1 MKANRYVAILV
12 LIASAI
18 WVLTGDFSS
27 VGGAVA
33 QDAQEQSENT
43 AAADTPQQTDGE
55 TEQNADVQ
63 RVGFVVIPK
72 IEHARSVRISGT
84 TEADKTTALTARE
97 NGVISELAVSQGDSV
112 QKGDLIAKLD
122 PEGREIMLL
131 SAKQLVEQ
139 RRADTEAR
147 RALVERGTLPKL
159 QLDQNISALR
169 QAESDLAQIEAEMER
184 LNVLAPF
191 DGIIN
196 VVDVEIGAAVQP
208 GAKVATL
215 IALDPIVGLGEV
227 NEGDLPIV
235 SVGNQAQLRLV
246 NGDIVDGTIRYISRQ
261 ADPVTRTYSVEV
273 AVPNSDLR
281 IPAGMTTEVILRGN
295 SVSATPVPRS
305 IITLN
310 DAGELGVRAVD
321 AENTVVF
328 YPIDIVDDG
337 TDALILAG
345 IPDGA
350 RIIVL
355 GQNIIS
361 EGQTVDPVE
370 ADKEAIDRLIA
381 EASGTEGTQ

>member
-12 LIASAI
+12 FIASAI

-33 QDAQEQSENT
+33 QDQQAEASDTSQSAAEQSSNGET
-43 AAADTPQQTDGE
+43 PPAADL
-55 TEQNADVQ
+55 Q

-84 TEADKTTALTARE
+84 TQADKTTALTARE
-97 NGVISELAVSQGDSV
+97 NGVIADIAIAQGDAV
-112 QKGDLIAKLD
+112 KKGDLILTLD
-122 PEGREIMLL
+122 PEGREATLL
-131 SAKQLVEQ
+131 SAQQLVEQ

-147 RALVERGTLPKL
+147 QALVKRGTLPKL
-159 QLDQNISALR
+159 QLDQTISALR
-169 QAESDLAQIEAEMER
+169 QAESDLAKIEAEMER
-184 LNVLAPF
+184 LNVFAPF

-196 VVDVEIGAAVQP
+196 ELDVEVGSAVQP
-208 GAKVATL
+208 GAKIATL
-215 IALDPIVGLGEV
+215 IALDPIIGLGDV

-235 SVGNQAQLRLV
+235 STGNAAQLRLV

-261 ADPVTRTYSVEV
+261 ADPITRTYRVEV
-273 AVPNSDLR
+273 DVPNPDLS

-295 SVSATPVPRS
+295 TVTATPVPRS

-321 AENTVVF
+321 ADNKVVF

-345 IPDGA
+345 IPEGA

-361 EGQTVDPVE
+361 EGQSVDPVE
-370 ADKEAIDRLIA
+370 ADEEAINRLIA
-381 EASGTEGTQ
+381 EAGGAEGTQ

>member
-12 LIASAI
+12 FIASAI

-33 QDAQEQSENT
+33 QDTQPATLEESTDPAQSE
-43 AAADTPQQTDGE
+43 A
-55 TEQNADVQ
+55 EQNADIQ
-63 RVGFVVIPK
+63 RIGFVVIPK

-84 TEADKTTALTARE
+84 TQADKTTAVTARE
-97 NGVISELAVSQGDSV
+97 NGVVADIAVKQGDAV
-112 QKGDLIAKLD
+112 KKGDLILTLD
-122 PEGREIMLL
+122 PEGREATLA
-131 SAKQLVEQ
+131 SAQQLVEQ

-159 QLDQNISALR
+159 QLDQTISALR
-169 QAESDLAQIEAEMER
+169 QAESDLAKIEAEMER
-184 LNVLAPF
+184 LTVFAPF

-196 VVDVEIGAAVQP
+196 VLDVEVGSAVQP
-208 GAKVATL
+208 GATVATL
-215 IALDPIVGLGEV
+215 IALDPIIGLGEV

-235 SVGNQAQLRLV
+235 SVGNAAQLRLV
-246 NGDIVDGTIRYISRQ
+246 NGAIVDGTIRYISRQ
-261 ADPVTRTYSVEV
+261 ADPVTRTYTVEV
-273 AVPNSDLR
+273 DVPNPDLS
-281 IPAGMTTEVILRGN
+281 IPSGMTTEVILRGN
-295 SVSATPVPRS
+295 AVSATPVPRS

-321 AENTVVF
+321 ADNKVVF

-345 IPDGA
+345 IPEGA
-350 RIIVL
+350 RIVVL

-370 ADKEAIDRLIA
+370 ADEEAINRLIA
-381 EASGTEGTQ
+381 EAGGVEGTQ